1 MPRDA
6 QPRQRVA
13 GWLLVLFAFSAWNM
27 TGVANGAL
35 ALLALLFLLDLPRAW
50 PRLRGEPAFLLLLAT
65 PPVIALL
72 ALRAIG
78 LFPDSAGLQW
88 DAVSAWSAP
97 FGFVIAAWWLKGDER
112 LIRALLAAA
121 ALGLTIG
128 VLRKLDW
135 DQVPGLIAG
144 ERYDS
149 AYPALVLGFLA
160 SLMLVGLLAL
170 RRQVVGMAVRGRP
183 LPWLGWTLWALGV
196 AVAVAF
202 LVVSQ
207 ARGSALALGLV
218 ALGLAGAR
226 ALGRGRAGAAG
237 PSARALALLLGGAL
251 VLGGL
256 ILVSSSE
263 RIAGDAG
270 IFNPRMD
277 PAAGPVFDYDA
288 SSGIRLNLYRIGL
301 GLIAARPWLG
311 WGPGSEASS
320 VLIPARV
327 IPLADEDL
335 ERAPG
340 AAHLHSAPI
349 EIAVRFGVVGVVL
362 AIAFLAVV
370 WRGYRH
376 MARRCRDPGLRLFL
390 VLAGVLTLLFCL
402 YDFRLTHMDLRFVF
416 ITLFGMVYGFVYA
429 EDPGDGRG

>member
-1 MPRDA
+1 M
-6 QPRQRVA
+6 A
-13 GWLLVLFAFSAWNM
+13 GWLLIVFAFCAWNM

-50 PRLRGEPAFLLLLAT
+50 PRLRGDPAFLLLLAT

-78 LFPDSAGLQW
+78 LFPDSARAQW

-97 FGFVIAAWWLKGDER
+97 FAFVIAAWWLKGDER
-112 LIRALLAAA
+112 LIRVLLAAA
-121 ALGLTIG
+121 ALGLTMG

-170 RRQVVGMAVRGRP
+170 RRQVVGLAIGGRP

-218 ALGLAGAR
+218 ALGSGGRQGPRPGPEPGPPDPRCGPWPCCSAGRWSSADSFWCHPASASPGTWGSSTPAWTR
-226 ALGRGRAGAAG
+226 RQGRCSTTTPRAG
-237 PSARALALLLGGAL
+237 S
-251 VLGGL
+251 
-256 ILVSSSE
+256 
-263 RIAGDAG
+263 D
-270 IFNPRMD
+270 
-277 PAAGPVFDYDA
+277 
-288 SSGIRLNLYRIGL
+288 
-301 GLIAARPWLG
+301 
-311 WGPGSEASS
+311 
-320 VLIPARV
+320 
-327 IPLADEDL
+327 
-335 ERAPG
+335 
-340 AAHLHSAPI
+340 
-349 EIAVRFGVVGVVL
+349 
-362 AIAFLAVV
+362 
-370 WRGYRH
+370 
-376 MARRCRDPGLRLFL
+376 
-390 VLAGVLTLLFCL
+390 
-402 YDFRLTHMDLRFVF
+402 
-416 ITLFGMVYGFVYA
+416 
-429 EDPGDGRG
+429 